1 MQKMNYLI
9 GTDGAVMEQEAIH
22 QDFRYRQL
30 ATELEGRIISGQ
42 YRLGE
47 RLPSLRNLH
56 QRTGYSITT
65 VAQAYAEL
73 QARGLVE
80 SRRKSGYFVRM
91 ALERSLPLP
100 QGGGQ
105 GLDRPRKVSI
115 SSLAES
121 ILSVLHDPSVLP
133 FGAALPACELLPLR
147 QLASAARSV
156 RQRYFTG
163 QGLGYGHPQGEEV
176 LRRRI
181 AARMVH
187 VGRQVAASE
196 LLITNGCMD
205 AIQLCLRAVAQPG
218 DIIITESP
226 TFTCYLQLI
235 EQLGLMAL
243 EIPTDP
249 QQGIDLGL
257 LEEALFNGT
266 WRRNR
271 VAACL
276 LNPSFQNPLGFDM
289 PPARKRELVE
299 LLAAHQIPV
308 IEDDIYGDLHF
319 GATRPVPLKRFDRH
333 GLVLYCSSF
342 SKTLAPDFR
351 VGWIMPGR
359 YLEQVAR
366 LQFNSSIARSKLP
379 QLIVADF
386 LEHEN
391 YDRHLR
397 RLRQAIGQQLA
408 STARAIARFFPEG
421 TKLSAP
427 DGGYILWVEL
437 PDGVDGMELFQRARA
452 EKIFIIPGVI
462 ASSSGRFKHCIRIS
476 CGTPWSEA
484 MEQGMRRLG
493 ELAARMAEGDG

>member
-1 MQKMNYLI
+1 
-9 GTDGAVMEQEAIH
+9 MEQETFL
-22 QDFRYRQL
+22 QGFRYRQL
-30 ATELEGRIISGQ
+30 ATELEGHIASGQ
-42 YRLGE
+42 YKVGE

-56 QRTGYSITT
+56 QRTGFSITT

-73 QARGLVE
+73 QDRGLVE
-80 SRRKSGYFVRM
+80 SRHKSGFFVCAR
-91 ALERSLPLP
+91 ALRSLPLP
-100 QGGGQ
+100 QSVDHT
-105 GLDRPRKVSI
+105 LSRPRKVSI
-115 SSLAES
+115 STLAES
-121 ILSVLHDPSVLP
+121 ILTVIHDPAVLP

-147 QLASAARSV
+147 QLASSARNV
-156 RQRYFTG
+156 RRHYFTG
-163 QGLGYGHPQGEEV
+163 QGLGYGHPQGEET

-181 AARMVH
+181 AARMLH
-187 VGRQVAASE
+187 VGRLVDAGE
-196 LLITNGCMD
+196 LVITNGCMD

-249 QQGIDLGL
+249 QAGIDLGL

-276 LNPSFQNPLGFDM
+276 LNPSFHNPLGFSM
-289 PPARKRELVE
+289 PTARKQELVE
-299 LLAAHQIPV
+299 LLAAQQIPV

-319 GATRPVPLKRFDRH
+319 GPVRPVPLKHFDSQ

-342 SKTLAPDFR
+342 SKTLAPDLR

-359 YLEQVAR
+359 YHEQIAR

-379 QLIVADF
+379 QLIIADF
-386 LEHEN
+386 LEHEH
-391 YDRHLR
+391 YDRHLH
-397 RLRQAIGQQLA
+397 RLRQAISVQMGA
-408 STARAIARFFPEG
+408 TARAIARYFPEG
-421 TKLSAP
+421 TNLSAP
-427 DGGYILWVEL
+427 QGGYILWVEL
-437 PDGVDGMELFQRARA
+437 PEGVDGMALYQRAKA

-462 ASSSGRFKHCIRIS
+462 SSSTNRFKNCIRIS
-476 CGTPWSEA
+476 CGSPWNTD
-484 MEQGMRRLG
+484 MEQGMSRLG
-493 ELAARMAEGDG
+493 EMAVQMAAGDG

>member
-1 MQKMNYLI
+1 MP
-9 GTDGAVMEQEAIH
+9 QETIC

-30 ATELEGRIISGQ
+30 ATELAGHIASGQ
-42 YRLGE
+42 YKVGE

-73 QARGLVE
+73 QDRGLVE
-80 SRRKSGYFVRM
+80 PRHKSGFFVC
-91 ALERSLPLP
+91 APAQRSLPLP
-100 QGGGQ
+100 LSGERT
-105 GLDRPRKVSI
+105 LSRPRKVSI
-115 SSLAES
+115 NSLAES
-121 ILSVLHDPSVLP
+121 ILTVIHDPGVVP

-147 QLASAARSV
+147 QLASAARNV
-156 RQRYFTG
+156 RRHYFTG

-181 AARMVH
+181 AARMLH
-187 VGRQVAASE
+187 VGHQVDACE
-196 LLITNGCMD
+196 LVITNGCLD

-249 QQGIDLGL
+249 QAGIDLGL

-276 LNPSFQNPLGFDM
+276 LNPSFHNPLGFSM
-289 PPARKRELVE
+289 PTARKQELVE

-319 GATRPVPLKRFDRH
+319 GQARPVPLKRFDSQ

-342 SKTLAPDFR
+342 SKTLAPDLR

-359 YLEQVAR
+359 YHEQIAR

-386 LEHEN
+386 LEHEHF
-391 YDRHLR
+391 DRHLH
-397 RLRQAIGQQLA
+397 RLRQAIRGQMVA
-408 STARAIARFFPEG
+408 TARAIARFFPEG

-427 DGGYILWVEL
+427 EGGYILWVEL
-437 PDGVDGMELFQRARA
+437 PEGVDGMELYQRAKA
-452 EKIFIIPGVI
+452 ERIFIIPGVI
-462 ASSSGRFKHCIRIS
+462 SSSTGRYKNCIRIS
-476 CGTPWSEA
+476 CGTPWGA
-484 MEQGMRRLG
+484 VMEEGMCRLG
-493 ELAARMAEGDG
+493 VLAAEMVSGQGRP

>member
-1 MQKMNYLI
+1 MQKLKKLTS
-9 GTDGAVMEQEAIH
+9 TDGVGMVHEEGGQG
-22 QDFRYRQL
+22 FRYRRL
-30 ATELEGRIISGQ
+30 AMELEHRIVTGQ
-42 YRLGE
+42 YRVGE
-47 RLPSLRNLH
+47 RMPSLRSLH
-56 QRTGYSITT
+56 QRSGYSITT

-73 QARGLVE
+73 QTRGLVE
-80 SRRKSGYFVRM
+80 PRSKSGFFVCAGERM
-91 ALERSLPLP
+91 LPLP
-100 QGGGQ
+100 RGGGH
-105 GLDRPRKVSI
+105 GLERPRKVTI

-121 ILSVLHDPSVLP
+121 ILSVLHDPSALP

-147 QLASAARSV
+147 QLARAARSV

-163 QGLGYGHPQGEEV
+163 HGLGYGHPQGEEV

-187 VGRQVAASE
+187 VGRQVEAGE
-196 LLITNGCMD
+196 LVITNGCLD

-249 QQGIDLGL
+249 QNGIDLSL
-257 LEEALFNGT
+257 LEEALFNST

-276 LNPSFQNPLGFDM
+276 LNPSFHNPLGFDM
-289 PPARKRELVE
+289 PPARKQELVE
-299 LLAAHQIPV
+299 LLAAQQIPV

-319 GATRPVPLKRFDRH
+319 GTTRPVPLKRFDSQ

-359 YLEQVAR
+359 YHEQIAR

-386 LEHEN
+386 LEHEQ

-397 RLRQAIGQQLA
+397 RLRQAISHQVA
-408 STARAIARFFPEG
+408 STARAIGRYFPDG
-421 TKLSAP
+421 TKLTAP
-427 DGGYILWVEL
+427 NGGYILWVEL
-437 PDGVDGMELFQRARA
+437 DEAIDGMELYQRAKA
-452 EKIFIIPGVI
+452 ENIFIIPGVI
-462 ASSSGRFKHCIRIS
+462 STSTGRFKNCIRIS
-476 CGTPWSEA
+476 CGTPWNEA
-484 MEQGMRRLG
+484 MEQGMERLG
-493 ELAARMAEGDG
+493 GLARRMVEGDG